1 MCWGCWEEAGK
12 PAMVTPAILAAVASV
27 KRVFDLHCM
36 GGNLHIVI
44 DDWNL
49 EDDHLAFCRGEVA
62 RGLSGNSHDSPLRAA
77 EMDCLNLLEPMSEQ
91 ERASVLARYSRFTE
105 DSVAPSP
112 PA

>member
-1 MCWGCWEEAGK
+1 MCRGCWEEAGK
-12 PAMVTPAILAAVASV
+12 PAMVTPAIFAAVASV

-49 EDDHLAFCRGEVA
+49 EDDHLAFCRSAVS
-62 RGLSGNSHDSPLRAA
+62 RGLRGDWPDLPLLAS
-77 EMDCLNLLEPMSEQ
+77 EMDCLNHLEPMSEQ
-91 ERASVLARYSRFTE
+91 ERASVLARYSGFTE
-105 DSVAPSP
+105 DSVAPSS

>member
-1 MCWGCWEEAGK
+1 MCWGCWEEAGE

-27 KRVFDLHCM
+27 KRVFDLHCT

-49 EDDHLAFCRGEVA
+49 EDDHLAFCRSAVS
-62 RGLSGNSHDSPLRAA
+62 RGLSGELLAA
-77 EMDCLNLLEPMSEQ
+77 ELDCLDHLGPMSEQ
-91 ERASVLARYSRFTE
+91 ERASVLARYSGFTD
-105 DSVAPSP
+105 DSVALSP

>member
-1 MCWGCWEEAGK
+1 MCRGCWEGAGK

-49 EDDHLAFCRGEVA
+49 EDDHLAFCRSAVS
-62 RGLSGNSHDSPLRAA
+62 RGLCGDLLAA

-91 ERASVLARYSRFTE
+91 ERAAVLAMHRGFTE

-112 PA
+112 PT